1 MRSMSSLLI
10 LATCATFGPG
20 CVGDTPDDSADEI
33 ADPLSVPLEL
43 DGKSDL
49 AAKLID
55 YTCSWEGKPFTF
67 KAVGASAAAACGTS
81 ALIAVVVTGG
91 TAAIP
96 ACIGAAARSVGWDI
110 FFAATH
116 EAIAFQCNKGKA
128 KARALVPCESKD
140 AATTNCY

>member
-1 MRSMSSLLI
+1 MRLMSSLLI
-10 LATCATFGPG
+10 STTCVALVAG
-20 CVGDTPDDSADEI
+20 CVGDTPNDSDDDI

-43 DGKSDL
+43 DGKSDF
-49 AAKLID
+49 ATGLIN

-67 KAVGASAAAACGTS
+67 SAVGGTAAAACGTS

-91 TAAIP
+91 AAAIP
-96 ACIGAAARSVGWDI
+96 ACIGSAARSVGWDI

-116 EAIAFQCNKGKA
+116 KAVAFQCNKGKA